1 MNTPARR
8 SQPSK
13 SGGGRGSGSGSGGS
27 RGSGGGGSRGSGASG
42 GSRQAGAGSGSGGGR
57 QPAPYG
63 GRSPGKSGGRPGG
76 SGSGS
81 GGAKQSAPN
90 SGGRDWRDYD
100 PFADP
105 NEEGVRLQK
114 VLAQAG
120 VGSRRVS
127 EDLIAA
133 GRVEVNGEIVRH
145 QGMRVDPETAVI
157 RVDGMRISTA
167 EGIVHFAFNKPV
179 GVVSAMDDPD
189 RPNLGDYVRG
199 RNERLFHIGRLDVDT
214 EGLILLT
221 NDGELAHRLAH
232 PSYEIRK
239 VYRAQVYGTVPKDLG
254 RRLREGVDLED
265 GLARVDHFRLLDS
278 VGRNALVEITIHEG
292 RNRIVRR
299 IMDAVGLPVRG
310 LVRTKFGP
318 ISLGDQKPERM
329 RPLNKEEVGAIYKA
343 VGL

>member
-1 MNTPARR
+1 MVAMNTPARR

-13 SGGGRGSGSGSGGS
+13 SGGGRGSGSGSA
-27 RGSGGGGSRGSGASG
+27 GGSRGSGASG
-42 GSRQAGAGSGSGGGR
+42 GSRQGGAKSGSVGGR
-57 QPAPYG
+57 QPAPAG
-63 GRSPGKSGGRPGG
+63 GRSPGKSGSRSGGG
-76 SGSGS
+76 SGSGTG
-81 GGAKQSAPN
+81 GGANQSGPN
-90 SGGRDWRDYD
+90 AAGRDWRDYD

-292 RNRIVRR
+292 RNRIIRR

-329 RPLNKEEVGAIYKA
+329 RPLNKEEVGAVYKS

>member
-1 MNTPARR
+1 MVAMNTPARR

-13 SGGGRGSGSGSGGS
+13 SGGGRGSGSAGGS
-27 RGSGGGGSRGSGASG
+27 RGSGSG
-42 GSRQAGAGSGSGGGR
+42 GSAGSRQTGAGSGGRKPAPAGGRSPGKSSARPAGAGAGSGSGAGT
-57 QPAPYG
+57 
-63 GRSPGKSGGRPGG
+63 
-76 SGSGS
+76 
-81 GGAKQSAPN
+81 GAA

-199 RNERLFHIGRLDVDT
+199 RNERLFHIGRLDIDT

-329 RPLNKEEVGAIYKA
+329 RPLNKEEVGAIYKS

>member
-1 MNTPARR
+1 MVAMNTPARR

-13 SGGGRGSGSGSGGS
+13 SGGGRGSGSGGGS
-27 RGSGGGGSRGSGASG
+27 RGSGG
-42 GSRQAGAGSGSGGGR
+42 SRQAGTGAGGSR
-57 QPAPYG
+57 KPAPAG
-63 GRSPGKSGGRPGG
+63 GRSPGKSGARPAGAGASGG
-76 SGSGS
+76 SQ
-81 GGAKQSAPN
+81 QSASA
-90 SGGRDWRDYD
+90 SGDRDWRDYD

-167 EGIVHFAFNKPV
+167 EGIVHFAFNKPM

-199 RNERLFHIGRLDVDT
+199 RNERLFHIGRLDIDT

-239 VYRAQVYGTVPKDLG
+239 VYRAQVYGTVPRDLG

-292 RNRIVRR
+292 RNRIIRR

-329 RPLNKEEVGAIYKA
+329 RPLNKEEVGAVYKA

>member
-133 GRVEVNGEIVRH
+133 GRVEVNGEVVRH

-179 GVVSAMDDPD
+179 GVVSAMEDAD
-189 RPNLGDYVRG
+189 RPNLGDYVKG
-199 RNERLFHIGRLDVDT
+199 RNERLFHVGRLDVDT

-239 VYRAQVYGTVPKDLG
+239 VYRAQVYGTIPKDLG

>member
-8 SQPSK
+8 TQSRNTRSSSGSAGSSASK
-13 SGGGRGSGSGSGGS
+13 AYTPGTGTGSGSE
-27 RGSGGGGSRGSGASG
+27 R
-42 GSRQAGAGSGSGGGR
+42 
-57 QPAPYG
+57 
-63 GRSPGKSGGRPGG
+63 
-76 SGSGS
+76 
-81 GGAKQSAPN
+81 
-90 SGGRDWRDYD
+90 GRDWRTRD

-105 NEEGVRLQK
+105 NEEGIRLQK

-133 GRVEVNGEIVRH
+133 GRVEVNGEIVRE
-145 QGMRVDPETAVI
+145 QGMRVDPETAII

-167 EGIVHFAFNKPV
+167 EGIVHFAFNKPP
-179 GVVSAMDDPD
+179 GVVSAMADAD
-189 RPNLGDYVRG
+189 RPNLGDYVKG
-199 RNERLFHIGRLDVDT
+199 RTERLFHVGRLDVDT

-239 VYRAQVYGTVPKDLG
+239 TYQAQVTGIVPRDLG
-254 RRLREGVDLED
+254 KRLKEGIDLED
-265 GLARVDHFRLLDS
+265 GLARVDNFRLLDT
-278 VGRNALVEITIHEG
+278 VGKNALVEVVIHEG

-299 IMDAVGLPVRG
+299 ILETAGFPVHG

-318 ISLGDQKPERM
+318 ISLGDQKPERL
-329 RPLNKEEVGAIYKA
+329 RPLNKEEVGAVYKA

>member
-13 SGGGRGSGSGSGGS
+13 SGGGRGSGSTGGS
-27 RGSGGGGSRGSGASG
+27 RGSGSG
-42 GSRQAGAGSGSGGGR
+42 GSGGSWQTGAAAGGRKPAPAGGRSPGKSSARPAGAGSGSG
-57 QPAPYG
+57 
-63 GRSPGKSGGRPGG
+63 SGAAA
-76 SGSGS
+76 
-81 GGAKQSAPN
+81 GA

-189 RPNLGDYVRG
+189 RPNLGDYVKG
-199 RNERLFHIGRLDVDT
+199 RNERLFHVGRLDVDT

-239 VYRAQVYGTVPKDLG
+239 VYRAQVYGVIPKDLG
-254 RRLREGVDLED
+254 KRLKQGIDLED

-278 VGRNALVEITIHEG
+278 IGKNALVEITIHEG

-299 IMDAVGLPVRG
+299 LMEAVDLPVRG

-318 ISLGDQKPERM
+318 ISLGDQKPERL

>member
-1 MNTPARR
+1 MVPMNTPARR

-13 SGGGRGSGSGSGGS
+13 SGGGRGSGSGGGS
-27 RGSGGGGSRGSGASG
+27 RGSGG
-42 GSRQAGAGSGSGGGR
+42 SRQAGTGSGSGAGR

-63 GRSPGKSGGRPGG
+63 GRSPGKTSGRSGGA
-76 SGSGS
+76 SGS
-81 GGAKQSAPN
+81 GGTGGSGNAKQTAPSA
-90 SGGRDWRDYD
+90 GGRDWRDYD

-179 GVVSAMDDPD
+179 GVISAMDDPD

-199 RNERLFHIGRLDVDT
+199 RNERLFHVGRLDVDT

-329 RPLNKEEVGAIYKA
+329 RPLNKEEVGAIYKS

>member
-13 SGGGRGSGSGSGGS
+13 SGGGRGSGSG
-27 RGSGGGGSRGSGASG
+27 GGGSRGSGSSG

-63 GRSPGKSGGRPGG
+63 GRSPGKSGGRSGGSGGG
-76 SGSGS
+76 SGSG
-81 GGAKQSAPN
+81 GGKPTAAKP
-90 SGGRDWRDYD
+90 DWRDYD

-329 RPLNKEEVGAIYKA
+329 RPLNKEEVGAVYKA

>member
-1 MNTPARR
+1 MVPMNTPARR

-13 SGGGRGSGSGSGGS
+13 SGGGRGSGSGGGS
-27 RGSGGGGSRGSGASG
+27 RGSGG
-42 GSRQAGAGSGSGGGR
+42 SRQAGTGSGSGAGR

-63 GRSPGKSGGRPGG
+63 GRSPGKTSGRSGGA
-76 SGSGS
+76 SGS
-81 GGAKQSAPN
+81 GGTGGSGNAKQSAPN
-90 SGGRDWRDYD
+90 AGGRDWRDYD

-179 GVVSAMDDPD
+179 GVISAMDDPD

-199 RNERLFHIGRLDVDT
+199 RNERLFHVGRLDVDT

-329 RPLNKEEVGAIYKA
+329 RPLNKEEVGAIYKS

>member
-13 SGGGRGSGSGSGGS
+13 SGGGRGSGSAGGS
-27 RGSGGGGSRGSGASG
+27 RGSGSG
-42 GSRQAGAGSGSGGGR
+42 GSGGSAGSRQTGAGSGGR
-57 QPAPYG
+57 KPAPAG
-63 GRSPGKSGGRPGG
+63 GRSPGKSSARPAGAG
-76 SGSGS
+76 SGSAS
-81 GGAKQSAPN
+81 GAGAT

-167 EGIVHFAFNKPV
+167 EGIVHFAFSKPV

-199 RNERLFHIGRLDVDT
+199 RNERLFHVGRLDIDT

-292 RNRIVRR
+292 RNRIIRR
-299 IMDAVGLPVRG
+299 IMEAVGLPVRG

-318 ISLGDQKPERM
+318 ISLGDQKQERL

>member
-8 SQPSK
+8 SQPNN
-13 SGGGRGSGSGSGGS
+13 SGAPRSSGS
-27 RGSGGGGSRGSGASG
+27 AKPY
-42 GSRQAGAGSGSGGGR
+42 AGPRSGS
-57 QPAPYG
+57 P
-63 GRSPGKSGGRPGG
+63 KPGG
-76 SGSGS
+76 SQKGKGGKNGPNAGTGTAGW
-81 GGAKQSAPN
+81 GGAR
-90 SGGRDWRDYD
+90 GRDWRDYD

-120 VGSRRVS
+120 VGSRRVC

-133 GRVEVNGEIVRH
+133 GRVEVDGEIIRH

-167 EGIVHFAFNKPV
+167 EGIVHFAFHKPV
-179 GVVSAMDDPD
+179 GVVSAMEDPD
-189 RPNLGDYVRG
+189 RPNLGDYVKG
-199 RNERLFHIGRLDVDT
+199 RTERLFHVGRLDVDT
-214 EGLILLT
+214 EGLIILT

-239 VYRAQVYGTVPKDLG
+239 VYQAQVTGIIPRDLG
-254 RRLREGVDLED
+254 KRLKQGIDLED
-265 GLARVDHFRLLDS
+265 GLARVDNFRLLDA
-278 VGRNALVEITIHEG
+278 VGKNALVEITIHEG

-299 IMDAVGLPVRG
+299 LMEAAGHPVRG

-318 ISLGDQKPERM
+318 ISLGDQKPERL
-329 RPLNKEEVGAIYKA
+329 RPLNKEEVGALYKA

>member
-1 MNTPARR
+1 MSNPARR
-8 SQPSK
+8 PQPRTSDRTPA
-13 SGGGRGSGSGSGGS
+13 RGSGSGSG
-27 RGSGGGGSRGSGASG
+27 
-42 GSRQAGAGSGSGGGR
+42 SGSGGGR
-57 QPAPYG
+57 PAPAERPGTLGNRGASPYPGRKPAGSG
-63 GRSPGKSGGRPGG
+63 GGGNAGGSGGSGAGKSGGG
-76 SGSGS
+76 
-81 GGAKQSAPN
+81 KNAPA
-90 SGGRDWRDYD
+90 RDWRDHD

-120 VGSRRVS
+120 VGSRRVC
-127 EDLIAA
+127 EDLIEQ
-133 GRVEVNGEIVRH
+133 GRVEVDGEIVRH

-167 EGIVHFAFNKPV
+167 EGIVHFAFHKPV
-179 GVVSAMDDPD
+179 GVVSAMEDPD
-189 RPNLGDYVRG
+189 RPNLGDYVRN
-199 RNERLFHIGRLDVDT
+199 RTERLFHVGRLDIDT
-214 EGLILLT
+214 EGLIILT

-239 VYRAQVYGTVPKDLG
+239 VYQAQVTGIIPRDLG
-254 RRLREGVDLED
+254 KRLKQGVDLED
-265 GLARVDHFRLLDS
+265 GLARVDNFRLLDA

-299 IMDAVGLPVRG
+299 LMEAAGHPVRA

-318 ISLGDQKPERM
+318 ISLGDQKPERL
-329 RPLNKEEVGAIYKA
+329 RPLNKEEVGALYKA

>member
-13 SGGGRGSGSGSGGS
+13 SGGGRGSGSGGAS
-27 RGSGGGGSRGSGASG
+27 RGSG

-63 GRSPGKSGGRPGG
+63 GRSPGKSSGRSGGSGG
-76 SGSGS
+76 SGSS
-81 GGAKQSAPN
+81 GGAEQSAPN
-90 SGGRDWRDYD
+90 AGGRDWRDYD

-329 RPLNKEEVGAIYKA
+329 RPLNKEEVGAIYKS

>member
-8 SQPSK
+8 QPSRDNRT
-13 SGGGRGSGSGSGGS
+13 SP
-27 RGSGGGGSRGSGASG
+27 AS
-42 GSRQAGAGSGSGGGR
+42 S
-57 QPAPYG
+57 
-63 GRSPGKSGGRPGG
+63 GKSGNKPSVTLGKKAGYTPGAG
-76 SGSGS
+76 IRSD
-81 GGAKQSAPN
+81 
-90 SGGRDWRDYD
+90 SGGRDWRTAD

-105 NEEGVRLQK
+105 NDEGIRLQK

-133 GRVEVNGEIVRH
+133 GRVEVNGEIVRE

-167 EGIVHFAFNKPV
+167 EGIVHFAFNKPI
-179 GVVSAMDDPD
+179 GVVSAMSDPD
-189 RPNLGDYVRG
+189 RPNLGEYVKG
-199 RNERLFHIGRLDVDT
+199 RTERLFHVGRLDVDT

-239 VYRAQVYGTVPKDLG
+239 TYQAQVTGIIPRDLG
-254 RRLREGVDLED
+254 KRLKEGIDLED
-265 GLARVDHFRLLDS
+265 GLARVDNFRLLDS
-278 VGRNALVEITIHEG
+278 VGKNALVEIVIHEG

-299 IMDAVGLPVRG
+299 ILETAGFPVQG

-318 ISLGDQKPERM
+318 ISLGDQKPERL
-329 RPLNKEEVGAIYKA
+329 RPLNKEEVGAVYKA

>member
-8 SQPSK
+8 SQPRN
-13 SGGGRGSGSGSGGS
+13 SGSPRSSSGSSSRSGAAPYAGPRSGSASGSGGS
-27 RGSGGGGSRGSGASG
+27 GNA
-42 GSRQAGAGSGSGGGR
+42 
-57 QPAPYG
+57 
-63 GRSPGKSGGRPGG
+63 
-76 SGSGS
+76 
-81 GGAKQSAPN
+81 AK
-90 SGGRDWRDYD
+90 SGGRDWRDHD

-120 VGSRRVS
+120 VGSRRVC

-133 GRVEVNGEIVRH
+133 GRVEVDGERVQH
-145 QGMRVDPETAVI
+145 QGMRVDPETAII

-167 EGIVHFAFNKPV
+167 EGIVHFAFNKPM

-189 RPNLGDYVRG
+189 RPNLGDYVKG
-199 RNERLFHIGRLDVDT
+199 RTERLFHVGRLDIDT

-239 VYRAQVYGTVPKDLG
+239 VYQAQVTGIIPRDLG
-254 RRLREGVDLED
+254 KNLKQGIDLED
-265 GLARVDHFRLLDS
+265 GLARVDSFRLLDT
-278 VGRNALVEITIHEG
+278 VGKNALVEITIHEG

-299 IMDAVGLPVRG
+299 MMEAAGFPVRG

-318 ISLGDQKPERM
+318 ISLGDQKPERL
-329 RPLNKEEVGAIYKA
+329 RPLNKEEVGAVYKA

>member
-1 MNTPARR
+1 MDTMNSPARR

-13 SGGGRGSGSGSGGS
+13 SGGGRASGSGGGP
-27 RGSGGGGSRGSGASG
+27 RKPAGGSGGSG
-42 GSRQAGAGSGSGGGR
+42 GSRQAAPYSGG
-57 QPAPYG
+57 PAG
-63 GRSPGKSGGRPGG
+63 KTGGKSGGAKKP
-76 SGSGS
+76 SGPQ
-81 GGAKQSAPN
+81 A
-90 SGGRDWRDYD
+90 GGRDWRDYD

-179 GVVSAMDDPD
+179 GVVSAMEDAD

-199 RNERLFHIGRLDVDT
+199 RNERLFHVGRLDVDT

-278 VGRNALVEITIHEG
+278 VGRHALVEITIHEG

-299 IMDAVGLPVRG
+299 IMDAVDLPVRQ

-318 ISLGDQKPERM
+318 ISLGDQKPERL
-329 RPLNKEEVGAIYKA
+329 RPLNKEEVGAVYKA

>member
-13 SGGGRGSGSGSGGS
+13 SGGGRGSGSG
-27 RGSGGGGSRGSGASG
+27 GGGSRGSGSSG

-63 GRSPGKSGGRPGG
+63 GRSPGKSGGRSGGSGGG
-76 SGSGS
+76 SGSG
-81 GGAKQSAPN
+81 GGKPTAAKP
-90 SGGRDWRDYD
+90 DWRDYD

-127 EDLIAA
+127 EDQIAA
-133 GRVEVNGEIVRH
+133 GRVEVNGEVVRH

-329 RPLNKEEVGAIYKA
+329 RPLNKEEVGAVYKA

>member
-1 MNTPARR
+1 
-8 SQPSK
+8 
-13 SGGGRGSGSGSGGS
+13 
-27 RGSGGGGSRGSGASG
+27 
-42 GSRQAGAGSGSGGGR
+42 
-57 QPAPYG
+57 
-63 GRSPGKSGGRPGG
+63 
-76 SGSGS
+76 
-81 GGAKQSAPN
+81 
-90 SGGRDWRDYD
+90 
-100 PFADP
+100 
-105 NEEGVRLQK
+105 
-114 VLAQAG
+114 
-120 VGSRRVS
+120 
-127 EDLIAA
+127 
-133 GRVEVNGEIVRH
+133 
-145 QGMRVDPETAVI
+145 MRVDPETAVI

-167 EGIVHFAFNKPV
+167 EGIVHFAFNKPM

-329 RPLNKEEVGAIYKA
+329 RPLNKEEVGAVYKS

>member
-1 MNTPARR
+1 MVAMNTPARR
-8 SQPSK
+8 SQPSN
-13 SGGGRGSGSGSGGS
+13 SGGGRGSGSGGGS
-27 RGSGGGGSRGSGASG
+27 RGSG
-42 GSRQAGAGSGSGGGR
+42 GSRQAGAGSGGPGSAGALWRPFPRQGQR
-57 QPAPYG
+57 PLRRAVRRRPAVRRPQPA
-63 GRSPGKSGGRPGG
+63 
-76 SGSGS
+76 
-81 GGAKQSAPN
+81 AAA
-90 SGGRDWRDYD
+90 GGRDWRDYD

-199 RNERLFHIGRLDVDT
+199 RNERLFHVGRLDVDT

-239 VYRAQVYGTVPKDLG
+239 VYRAQVYGTVPRDLG

-329 RPLNKEEVGAIYKA
+329 RPLNKEEVGAVYKA

>member
-13 SGGGRGSGSGSGGS
+13 PAPRRGGGGAG
-27 RGSGGGGSRGSGASG
+27 GSGGGSSSGGSAGSAGRQSGSGARQG
-42 GSRQAGAGSGSGGGR
+42 GGSGGR
-57 QPAPYG
+57 QGGARPAPQLQG
-63 GRSPGKSGGRPGG
+63 GKTGTG
-76 SGSGS
+76 S
-81 GGAKQSAPN
+81 AKPA
-90 SGGRDWRDYD
+90 RDWRDYD

-133 GRVEVNGEIVRH
+133 GRVEVDGEIVRH
-145 QGMRVDPETAVI
+145 QGMRVNPETAVI

-179 GVVSAMDDPD
+179 GVVSAMDDPE
-189 RPNLGDYVRG
+189 RPNLGEYVRG
-199 RNERLFHIGRLDVDT
+199 RNERLFHVGRLDVDT

-239 VYRAQVYGTVPKDLG
+239 VYRAQVYGVIPRDLG
-254 RRLREGVDLED
+254 KRLREGVDLED
-265 GLARVDHFRLLDS
+265 GLARVDHFRLLDT
-278 VGRNALVEITIHEG
+278 VGKNALVEITIHEG

-318 ISLGDQKPERM
+318 ISLGDQKPERL
-329 RPLNKEEVGAIYKA
+329 RPLNKEEVGAVYKA

>member
-8 SQPSK
+8 SQPDK
-13 SGGGRGSGSGSGGS
+13 PAPRRGGAGGAS
-27 RGSGGGGSRGSGASG
+27 GGGSRQGNA
-42 GSRQAGAGSGSGGGR
+42 GGGHR
-57 QPAPYG
+57 QPAQQ
-63 GRSPGKSGGRPGG
+63 GRKSERAQPGVAAKS
-76 SGSGS
+76 SGP
-81 GGAKQSAPN
+81 AKPTAAKP
-90 SGGRDWRDYD
+90 DWRDYD

-133 GRVEVNGEIVRH
+133 GRVEVDGEIVRH
-145 QGMRVDPETAVI
+145 QGMRVNPETAVI

-189 RPNLGDYVRG
+189 RPNLGHYVRG
-199 RNERLFHIGRLDVDT
+199 RNERLFHVGRLDIDT

-239 VYRAQVYGTVPKDLG
+239 VYRAQVYGVIPRDLG
-254 RRLREGVDLED
+254 KRLREGIDLED

-278 VGRNALVEITIHEG
+278 VGKNALVEITIHEG

-299 IMDAVGLPVRG
+299 IMEEVGLPVRG

-318 ISLGDQKPERM
+318 ISLGDQKPERL
-329 RPLNKEEVGAIYKA
+329 RPLNKEEVGAVYKA

>member
-1 MNTPARR
+1 MVLMNTPARR

-13 SGGGRGSGSGSGGS
+13 SGGGRGSGSGGGS
-27 RGSGGGGSRGSGASG
+27 RGAG
-42 GSRQAGAGSGSGGGR
+42 GSRQAGTGSGAGGGR

-63 GRSPGKSGGRPGG
+63 GRSPGKTGGRSGG
-76 SGSGS
+76 SGGS
-81 GGAKQSAPN
+81 GNSNSSNSSSGAKQSGAN
-90 SGGRDWRDYD
+90 AGGRDWRDYD

-133 GRVEVNGEIVRH
+133 GRVEVNGEVVRH

-179 GVVSAMDDPD
+179 GVVSAMEDAE

>member
-1 MNTPARR
+1 MVAMNTPARR

-13 SGGGRGSGSGSGGS
+13 SGGGRGSGSGGGS
-27 RGSGGGGSRGSGASG
+27 RGAGGS
-42 GSRQAGAGSGSGGGR
+42 GSRQAAAGSGSSR
-57 QPAPYG
+57 QPAPAG
-63 GRSPGKSGGRPGG
+63 GRSPGKSGGRSGGGKQSGG
-76 SGSGS
+76 SGG
-81 GGAKQSAPN
+81 

-133 GRVEVNGEIVRH
+133 GRVEVDGEIVRH

-179 GVVSAMDDPD
+179 GVVSAMEDPD

-329 RPLNKEEVGAIYKA
+329 RPLNKEEVGALYKA

>member
-1 MNTPARR
+1 MDTMNTPARR

-13 SGGGRGSGSGSGGS
+13 SGGGRTT
-27 RGSGGGGSRGSGASG
+27 GSGGGGGSRQSGAGAG
-42 GSRQAGAGSGSGGGR
+42 GSRQPAPAGGRLPGKSGGKSGGRGGGSNNSGSGGG
-57 QPAPYG
+57 
-63 GRSPGKSGGRPGG
+63 STSGG
-76 SGSGS
+76 SGGN
-81 GGAKQSAPN
+81 QT
-90 SGGRDWRDYD
+90 GGRDWRDYD

-133 GRVEVNGEIVRH
+133 GRVEVDGEIVRH
-145 QGMRVDPETAVI
+145 QGMRVNPETAVI

-167 EGIVHFAFNKPV
+167 EGIVHFAFNKPI

-189 RPNLGDYVRG
+189 RPNLGDYVKG
-199 RNERLFHIGRLDVDT
+199 RNERLFHVGRLDVDT

-239 VYRAQVYGTVPKDLG
+239 VYRAQIYGTVPKDLG

-292 RNRIVRR
+292 RNRIIRR
-299 IMDAVGLPVRG
+299 IMEAVGLPVRG

-329 RPLNKEEVGAIYKA
+329 RPLNKEEVGAIYKS

>member
-1 MNTPARR
+1 MVAMNTPARR

-13 SGGGRGSGSGSGGS
+13 SGGGRGSGSGA
-27 RGSGGGGSRGSGASG
+27 GGSRGSGASG

-63 GRSPGKSGGRPGG
+63 GRSPGKSAGRSGGSGG
-76 SGSGS
+76 SGSG
-81 GGAKQSAPN
+81 GGANQSGSA

-199 RNERLFHIGRLDVDT
+199 RTERLFHIGRLDVDT

-239 VYRAQVYGTVPKDLG
+239 VYRAQVYGTVPRDLG

-329 RPLNKEEVGAIYKA
+329 RPLNKEEVGAAYKS

>member
-13 SGGGRGSGSGSGGS
+13 SGGGRGSGSGGGS
-27 RGSGGGGSRGSGASG
+27 RGSGG
-42 GSRQAGAGSGSGGGR
+42 SRQAGTGSGSGAGR

-63 GRSPGKSGGRPGG
+63 GRSPGKTSGRSGGA
-76 SGSGS
+76 SGS
-81 GGAKQSAPN
+81 GGTGGSGNAKQTAPSA
-90 SGGRDWRDYD
+90 GGRDWRDYD

-179 GVVSAMDDPD
+179 GVISAMDDPD

-199 RNERLFHIGRLDVDT
+199 RNERLFHVGRLDVDT

-329 RPLNKEEVGAIYKA
+329 RPLNKEEVGAIYKS

>member
-1 MNTPARR
+1 MVAMNTPARR

-13 SGGGRGSGSGSGGS
+13 SGGGRGSGSG
-27 RGSGGGGSRGSGASG
+27 GGGSRGSGSSG

-63 GRSPGKSGGRPGG
+63 GRSPGKSGGRSGGSGGG
-76 SGSGS
+76 SGSG
-81 GGAKQSAPN
+81 GGKPTAAKP
-90 SGGRDWRDYD
+90 DWRDYD

-329 RPLNKEEVGAIYKA
+329 RPLNKEEVGAVYKA

>member
-8 SQPSK
+8 SQPDK
-13 SGGGRGSGSGSGGS
+13 PAPR
-27 RGSGGGGSRGSGASG
+27 RGGGGG
-42 GSRQAGAGSGSGGGR
+42 GGAGGAGGRQGGTGGR
-57 QPAPYG
+57 QPAQPG
-63 GRSPGKSGGRPGG
+63 GRTPTA
-76 SGSGS
+76 
-81 GGAKQSAPN
+81 GAKT
-90 SGGRDWRDYD
+90 GGKPARDWRDYD

-167 EGIVHFAFNKPV
+167 EGIVHFAFNKPI

-189 RPNLGDYVRG
+189 RPNLGDYVRS
-199 RNERLFHIGRLDVDT
+199 RNERLFHVGRLDVDT

-239 VYRAQVYGTVPKDLG
+239 VYRAQVYGVIPRDLG
-254 RRLREGVDLED
+254 KRLREGIDLED

-278 VGRNALVEITIHEG
+278 VGKNALVEITIHEG

-299 IMDAVGLPVRG
+299 LLEQVGHPVRRLTRTAIGPVLLRGLPSGG
-310 LVRTKFGP
+310 LRELTLDE
-318 ISLGDQKPERM
+318 LGVLLDAAR
-329 RPLNKEEVGAIYKA
+329 L
-343 VGL
+343 

>member
-1 MNTPARR
+1 MDAMNTPPRR
-8 SQPSK
+8 SQPGK
-13 SGGGRGSGSGSGGS
+13 
-27 RGSGGGGSRGSGASG
+27 
-42 GSRQAGAGSGSGGGR
+42 
-57 QPAPYG
+57 PAPRRG
-63 GRSPGKSGGRPGG
+63 
-76 SGSGS
+76 
-81 GGAKQSAPN
+81 GGAKGGSAKGGGTA
-90 SGGRDWRDYD
+90 GGRDWRDYD

-179 GVVSAMDDPD
+179 GVVSAMEDAD

-199 RNERLFHIGRLDVDT
+199 RNERLFHVGRLDVDT

-239 VYRAQVYGTVPKDLG
+239 VYRAQVYGVIPRDLG
-254 RRLREGVDLED
+254 KRLREGIDLED

-278 VGRNALVEITIHEG
+278 VGKNALVEITIHEG

-318 ISLGDQKPERM
+318 ISLGDQKPERL

>member
-1 MNTPARR
+1 MVAMNTPARR

-13 SGGGRGSGSGSGGS
+13 SGGGRGSGSGGGS
-27 RGSGGGGSRGSGASG
+27 RGSGG
-42 GSRQAGAGSGSGGGR
+42 SRQAGTGSGSGGGR

-63 GRSPGKSGGRPGG
+63 GRSPGKSSGRSGG
-76 SGSGS
+76 SGGAGGS
-81 GGAKQSAPN
+81 GGSGDAKQSAPN
-90 SGGRDWRDYD
+90 AGGRDWRDYD

-179 GVVSAMDDPD
+179 GVISAMDDPD

-199 RNERLFHIGRLDVDT
+199 RNERLFHVGRLDVDT

-329 RPLNKEEVGAIYKA
+329 RPLNKEEVGAIYKS

>member
-13 SGGGRGSGSGSGGS
+13 SGGGRGSGSAGGS
-27 RGSGGGGSRGSGASG
+27 RGSGSG
-42 GSRQAGAGSGSGGGR
+42 GSAGSRQTGAGSGGRKPAPAGGRSPGKSSARPAGAGAGSGSGAGT
-57 QPAPYG
+57 
-63 GRSPGKSGGRPGG
+63 
-76 SGSGS
+76 
-81 GGAKQSAPN
+81 GAA

-199 RNERLFHIGRLDVDT
+199 RNERLFHIGRLDIDT

-329 RPLNKEEVGAIYKA
+329 RPLNKEEVGAIYKS